1 LAKKNISLPEVFLS
15 DSSTTL
21 AVSQMVK
28 AGEARKVGPR
38 LYTRNM
44 VESTEV
50 IISRNRWQI
59 VRLLAPGSVIG
70 FRTAFEGRPAGDGS
84 IFVTG
89 RYKRL
94 ITLPGLRIVQNK
106 GACEVAGDMPFMDG
120 LFMASQ
126 ARYLM
131 ENLAPTKVKEAT
143 TRSVGQEGIE
153 GRLTE
158 ILRVRRESELNKIRD
173 HAREIAPFLGLE
185 KEFEVLDRIIGS
197 LMQTKKT
204 KLITPVAKAYANGE
218 PYDSARIE
226 RFNILR
232 GVLASNVLAS
242 RQRAHTPEQAFYNES
257 FFDAYF
263 SNFIEGTEFLV
274 EEAIEIVFAGVIPK
288 NRPEDAH
295 DILGTY
301 KVVGNYDEM
310 RRVTGDFQMFL
321 ELLQG
326 RHSVIMEGRPH
337 KRPGEFKEEG
347 NRAGATVF
355 VAPELV
361 HGTLRQGFDLY
372 RSLEDPLARALYM
385 MYLVSEVHPF
395 DDGNG
400 RVSRAMMNSELIAA
414 GMNRVIIPSIYR
426 NEYIASLR
434 LMTNHN
440 DPSSFIRVMVY
451 AQEFVSRIDFS
462 DLGAAK
468 RVLEAC
474 NAFEKPDDNI
484 KLKLPDPMVTN
495 V

>member
-1 LAKKNISLPEVFLS
+1 MAKKNITLPEVFLS
-15 DSSTTL
+15 DSSTTH

-28 AGEARKVGPR
+28 AGEARKIGPR

-44 VESTEV
+44 VEPKHI

-84 IFVTG
+84 VFVTG

-94 ITLPGLRIVQNK
+94 ITLPGLRIVQIK
-106 GACEVAGDMPFMDG
+106 GAGEVPGDMPFMNG

-126 ARYLM
+126 SRYLL
-131 ENLAPTKVKEAT
+131 ENLAPTKVKEASP
-143 TRSVGQEGIE
+143 RSVGQEGIE

-158 ILRVRRESELNKIRD
+158 ILRVKGEGELNKIRD
-173 HAREIAPFLGLE
+173 RAREIAPFLELT

-197 LMQTKKT
+197 LMQTKKA
-204 KLITPVAKAYANGE
+204 KLITSVAKAYANGE
-218 PYDSARIE
+218 PYDAARIE

-232 GVLASNVLAS
+232 GALASIVLAS
-242 RQRAHTPEQAFYNES
+242 RLRDHSPGPAFYNEG

-274 EEAIEIVFAGVIPK
+274 TEAIEIVFAGVIPM

-310 RRVTGDFQMFL
+310 RRVPEDFQMFL

-326 RHSVIMEGRPH
+326 RHLVIMEGRPT

-361 HGTLRQGFDLY
+361 RGTLRQGFDLY

-400 RVSRAMMNSELIAA
+400 RVSRAMMNSDLIAA
-414 GMNRVIIPSIYR
+414 GMSRVIIPSIYR
-426 NEYIASLR
+426 NEYIASLK
-434 LMTNHN
+434 LLTNHN
-440 DPSSFIRVMVY
+440 DPSSFIRVMAY

-462 DLGAAK
+462 DLDAAK

-474 NAFEKPDDNI
+474 NAFEKPDDNK
-484 KLKLPDPMVTN
+484 KLKLPESMFSKL
-495 V
+495 